1 MIRVGQYQIEAVT
14 NKVKMKEV
22 ENLVYLKYKEKKF
35 CSDRFEVHSSF
46 RKKNKITL
54 GIYEANTLCATLT
67 LVFDLPEKKL
77 PSEHLYL
84 VELDSIRDQGL
95 KIVEL
100 TKLSS
105 KAGKE
110 EALYLLFILSF
121 LFTQKILYTDLIAL
135 IEPRHLFYY
144 KSKFNFDII
153 GNEKNDFK
161 ADGVASLLIR
171 LNVVNIVKSILFSKK
186 KRGFKLLETIMNP
199 EFISQLKDFV
209 IHELD
214 KLDLKEELVIA

>member
-1 MIRVGQYQIEAVT
+1 MIAINQYQIEAVIT
-14 NKVKMKEV
+14 KAKMKEV

-35 CSDRFEVHSSF
+35 CSDRFEVNHSL

-54 GIYEANTLCATLT
+54 GIYEANELCATLT

-77 PSEHLYL
+77 PSEHLYHE
-84 VELDSIRDQGL
+84 ELEALRNQGL
-95 KIVEL
+95 KVVEI

-110 EALYLLFILSF
+110 EALYFLFILSF
-121 LFTQKILYTDLIAL
+121 LFTQKVLYTDMIAL
-135 IEPRHLFYY
+135 IEPHHLFYY

-153 GNEKNDFK
+153 GKEKFDFK
-161 ADGVASLLIR
+161 ADGAASLLIR
-171 LNVVNIVKSILFSKK
+171 LDVVNIVKSILFNKN

-209 IHELD
+209 ILELE
-214 KLDLKEELVIA
+214 KLDLKEELIPA